1 MNDARFAEL
10 RALARE
16 ADLAGRPE
24 EAVAIWD
31 GAIAECESAGRDDL
45 RDLALCLRCTPL
57 LKLDRL
63 GGAVGTLKQV
73 LLRATRADTR
83 SLAAYYLA
91 VAYDL
96 EDEVDRAH
104 DYARRAFELAD
115 TVDDPAHRAA
125 AANLAGALAIRRSDF
140 PAADSA
146 FRRAIETFALVDGYG
161 PLMAAQARDNL
172 GYVLLCTGQVDD
184 GVVEVEQACTTM
196 ESFHADDFLYQGLQ
210 DLCYGYILQD
220 RLEAAKTV
228 GQRGLELAQAHDD
241 PLVVKNLLFLLGE
254 ACVRSGERFQ
264 ARRYLSELTHYYPD
278 LANSDEMVEVLL
290 GMDLTEVVNLRG

>member
-1 MNDARFAEL
+1 MTDARFAEL
-10 RALARE
+10 RALARDT
-16 ADLAGRPE
+16 DLAGRPE
-24 EAVAIWD
+24 DAVAIWD
-31 GAIAECESAGRDDL
+31 GAILECEAAGRDDL
-45 RDLALCLRCTPL
+45 RDLATCLRCTPL

-63 GGAVGTLKQV
+63 AGEIGTLQRV
-73 LLRATRADTR
+73 LLRAARAETR

-96 EDEVDRAH
+96 EEDGERAH

-115 TVDDPAHRAA
+115 SVDDPAHRAA
-125 AANLAGALAIRRSDF
+125 AANLAGTLALNRSDF
-140 PAADSA
+140 DQAESA
-146 FRRAIETFALVDGYG
+146 YARAIETFALVDGYG
-161 PLMAAQARDNL
+161 PIMAAQARDNL
-172 GYVLLCTGQVDD
+172 GYVYLCTGRVEAGVDQVED
-184 GVVEVEQACTTM
+184 ACKAM
-196 ESFHADDFLYQGLQ
+196 ESCGAEDFLYQGLQ
-210 DLCYGYILQD
+210 DLCYGYILQN

-228 GQRGLELAQAHDD
+228 GRRGLELAQTHDD

-264 ARRYLSELTHYYPD
+264 ARRYLSELTRYYPD